1 MTTGEDIADI
11 NDEEDE
17 DTSGLKSFEKAKT
30 QFDGITS
37 ENQVTYLKLQTNQ
50 GVELPVLS
58 TGITDEYIDFTV
70 MLWFKIDDDESE
82 ISGSEIMYLF
92 QFPDSVA
99 CYITG

>member
-1 MTTGEDIADI
+1 M
-11 NDEEDE
+11 
-17 DTSGLKSFEKAKT
+17 
-30 QFDGITS
+30 
-37 ENQVTYLKLQTNQ
+37 
-50 GVELPVLS
+50 LS

-82 ISGSEIMYLF
+82 ISDSEIMYLF